1 MRLYCS
7 TSEKFPLR
15 FVDVVELFLREL
27 RTRGVDQTGSC
38 QPSMQGGGFRHEYVE
53 GIRVIVPPT
62 IGHGGVLGKILTRLA
77 YLFFETVLLLRLLR
91 SPPDAILIR
100 DKYWGAVVGLLVARL
115 SGCKLL
121 VWLSYPYPE
130 HEREQAASMTGLR
143 RLLLRSRSWLGF
155 RLLYRFAM
163 PRADHCFVQ
172 SEEMKRD
179 LLRWGILAER
189 MTAVPMG
196 IRKAT
201 FDSVDLAVVPEQP
214 PVVLH
219 LGSLAAVR
227 KLDILI
233 DAFAMVALR
242 RPDARLQFVG
252 DGDVPEERRDL
263 ERKVREAGLEALVQF
278 TGQVPIEEAW
288 RRVSISSV
296 CVSPVRMPLL
306 RVASPT
312 KFVEYLAFAKPTV
325 GNDQPEHT
333 MIAQESQG
341 ALSVEWS
348 PQAFADAIV
357 WCLDNPEEAQE
368 MGRRGR
374 EWIGRHRTYD
384 RLAGMVHA
392 RLLEVLGMPASS
404 GNRPAAV
411 DDSRAG

>member
-1 MRLYCS
+1 M
-7 TSEKFPLR
+7 R

-27 RTRGVDQTGSC
+27 RNRGVDQVWYC
-38 QPSMQGGGFRHEYVE
+38 QPSADPGGLRSEYRE
-53 GIRVIVPPT
+53 GTRLIVPPT
-62 IGHGGVLGKILTRLA
+62 FGRGGVLGKILTRLG
-77 YLFFETVLLLRLLR
+77 YLFFETVFLLKQLQ

-115 SGCKLL
+115 AGKKLL

-130 HEREQAASMTGLR
+130 HEREQAESATGLR

-179 LLRWGILAER
+179 MLRWGIRPER

-196 IRKAT
+196 IKKAT
-201 FDSVDLAVVPEQP
+201 FEAVDLGVEPTQP

-233 DAFAMVALR
+233 DAFAIVTR
-242 RPDARLQFVG
+242 HRPDARLQFVG
-252 DGDVPEERRDL
+252 EGDVPQERRHL
-263 ERKVREAGLEALVQF
+263 EQKVREAGLSGVVEF
-278 TGQVPIEEAW
+278 TGQLPIEEAW
-288 RRVSISSV
+288 RRVALSSV

-325 GNDQPEHT
+325 GNDHPEHT
-333 MIAQESQG
+333 MIAQASQG
-341 ALSVEWS
+341 ALTVEWS
-348 PQAFADAIV
+348 AQGFADAIV
-357 WCLDNPEEAQE
+357 WCLDHPTEARE
-368 MGRRGR
+368 MGLRGR
-374 EWIGRHRTYD
+374 DWVGRHRTYD
-384 RLAGMVHA
+384 RLADMVHA
-392 RLLEVLGMPASS
+392 RLLKVIGTSGTAGSRPDAVAS
-404 GNRPAAV
+404 G
-411 DDSRAG
+411 DSAG